1 MRRWTQAI
9 VAAVVALPL
18 AACGARTASGDCGAS
33 GLAPHPEI
41 GGELVYTCFD
51 PVNKSEMFLLDV
63 TTGRVRPLTADHAW
77 TTDPA
82 WSPDG
87 TQIAYVST
95 KDGQTD
101 IYVMGVTDGRVTR
114 LTRDG
119 GWNGN
124 PTWSPDGSW
133 IMFDSA
139 RDGVNPSPHNNFR
152 NLFLVRPDGTDLRR
166 LTHLPRYNGSPSWGP
181 TGARI
186 AFVSDRDD
194 TFNVF
199 TMTPDGS
206 DQRQLTHWLGTDAGT
221 GYARWSPDGVRLV
234 FGVSGPKQF
243 PAPRLYLISADG
255 GEPHELT
262 TGNMADWS
270 ADGRWIA
277 FNREESDRDQL
288 FVVRPDGTGLTQL
301 TTDRTWKAWARWR
314 PR

>member
-1 MRRWTQAI
+1 MF
-9 VAAVVALPL
+9 VAALVAIPL
-18 AACGARTASGDCGAS
+18 AACSERTAGGDCGVS
-33 GLAPHPEI
+33 GLGPHPEI
-41 GGELVYTCFD
+41 GGELVYTCYD

-63 TTGRVRPLTADHAW
+63 ATGRVRPLTADHAW

-87 TQIAYVST
+87 TRIAYVST

-101 IYVMGVTDGRVTR
+101 IYVMRLSDGGITR

-133 IMFDSA
+133 IMFDSS

-166 LTHLPRYNGSPSWGP
+166 VTGLPRYNGSPSWAPDGV
-181 TGARI
+181 RI

-194 TFNVF
+194 TFNIF
-199 TMTPDGS
+199 TMTPDGREP
-206 DQRQLTHWLGTDAGT
+206 RQLTHWQGADVGAA
-221 GYARWSPDGVRLV
+221 YARWSPDGTRLV
-234 FGVSGPKQF
+234 FAVAGPKF
-243 PAPRLYLISADG
+243 DPPPKLYSISVDG

-277 FNREESDRDQL
+277 FYRQDSDRDQI

-301 TTDRTWKAWARWR
+301 TTDRTWKAWTRWR